1 MAAII
6 FLLFLALLIFISI
19 KISNLKHRATQHI
32 LKNTGISQSDI
43 TAGINSGFEKKY
55 LERFLQEHAS
65 YSEDSIKD
73 LLKQYT
79 IQIFN
84 RNAISEFSDKVC
96 EKMQTDSKLD
106 KMKEMEFRRISI
118 SYYSN
123 SKLGAIVVYTDNKDE
138 YNIALSCN
146 VIEDKI
152 QVEKYQI
159 NKGAVVGF

>member
-6 FLLFLALLIFISI
+6 FLLFLALLVFISI
-19 KISNLKHRATQHI
+19 KISNFKYRATQHI

-55 LERFLQEHAS
+55 LEKFLEEHAS
-65 YSEDSIKD
+65 YTDESIKD
-73 LLKQYT
+73 LFKQYT
-79 IQIFN
+79 VQIFN
-84 RNAISEFSDKVC
+84 RNAIPEFGEKVC

-106 KMKEMEFRRISI
+106 KLKDMEFRRANI

-123 SKLGAIVVYTDNKDE
+123 SKLGAMIIYTDGKDE
-138 YNIALSCN
+138 YNVTLSCN
-146 VIEDKI
+146 IMEEKI

>member
-6 FLLFLALLIFISI
+6 FLLFFALLIFISI
-19 KISNLKHRATQHI
+19 KISDLKHRATQHI

-55 LERFLQEHAS
+55 LEKFLEEHTN
-65 YSEDSIKD
+65 YTEDTIKD
-73 LLKQYT
+73 LFKQYT
-79 IQIFN
+79 VQIFN
-84 RNAISEFSDKVC
+84 RNAIAEFGEKVF

-106 KMKEMEFRRISI
+106 KMKDMEFRRANI

-123 SKLGAIVVYTDNKDE
+123 SRLGAMVIYTDGKDE
-138 YNIALSCN
+138 YNVLLSCN
-146 VIEDKI
+146 IIGDKI